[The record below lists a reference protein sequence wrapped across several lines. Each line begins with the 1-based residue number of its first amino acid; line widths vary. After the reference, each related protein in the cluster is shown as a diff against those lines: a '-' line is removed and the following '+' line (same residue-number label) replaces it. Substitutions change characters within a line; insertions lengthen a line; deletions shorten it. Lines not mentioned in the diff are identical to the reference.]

1 MIRYFVCPSFALH
14 ANASAIAGAL
24 ASVAHDAVMT
34 PLDVLKQRM
43 QLGLYPR
50 PYVAFRSILKNEGFG
65 ALYASYFTTIL
76 MNIPNAA
83 VLVVTND
90 WMKSIL
96 NPSGKQVFAPLP
108 PLFLEFLRFPRQ
120 RSRCGSPVRF
130 CHLSFRCH
138 QNAHPDAGWRQR
150 CCPAKVHW
158 VLADMQVDG
167 GESLCAQ
174 MKRRRR
180 RASVLCSWV
189 YRLAL
194 CSKHLLLHSA
204 GRYMRL

>member
-1 MIRYFVCPSFALH
+1 MESSLERHVSHALRVHPRPRIVLFDLRVHKGLSGRKGQQTYPPPSILGFFTAVH

-34 PLDVLKQRM
+34 PLDVVKQRM

-90 WMKSIL
+90 WMKSVL
-96 NPSGKQVFAPLP
+96 NPSGNQVGVAHRVDGRISLP
-108 PLFLEFLRFPRQ
+108 SWSVDSLRA
-120 RSRCGSPVRF
+120 RSPASSPV
-130 CHLSFRCH
+130 L
-138 QNAHPDAGWRQR
+138 
-150 CCPAKVHW
+150 
-158 VLADMQVDG
+158 
-167 GESLCAQ
+167 
-174 MKRRRR
+174 
-180 RASVLCSWV
+180 
-189 YRLAL
+189 
-194 CSKHLLLHSA
+194 
-204 GRYMRL
+204 